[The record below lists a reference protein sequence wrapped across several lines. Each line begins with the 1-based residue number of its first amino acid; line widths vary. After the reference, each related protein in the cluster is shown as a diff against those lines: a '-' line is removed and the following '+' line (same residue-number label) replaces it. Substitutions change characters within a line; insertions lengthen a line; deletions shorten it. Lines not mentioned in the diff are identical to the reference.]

1 MIGGTMLGAIRHK
14 GFIPWDDDMD
24 FGIPRKYFS
33 LFIEVCEKE
42 LPLHIKLLHY
52 RNSEYALLGFVK
64 LSDSRTIVDEE
75 FHPKTNEKLGINIDV
90 FPLDDTNEKHGVFSF
105 NMRIR
110 ALFKFQKL
118 LFFDTVKRPWHKKIL
133 AKLSQ
138 KLFRIDKKMIPSYVE
153 SLISNRKYKE
163 AYNMYCNYFGAW
175 GLKELVS
182 KDVFGI
188 PVLYTFENI
197 RLYGVQDFDAYLKC
211 LYNDYMHVPPEAE
224 RHTHSCVAFV
234 VE

>member
-1 MIGGTMLGAIRHK
+1 MLGAIRHK

-52 RNSEYALLGFVK
+52 SNSEYALLGFAK
-64 LSDSRTIVDEE
+64 LSDTRTIVDEE

-163 AYNMYCNYFGAW
+163 AYNMYCNYFG
-175 GLKELVS
+175 
-182 KDVFGI
+182 
-188 PVLYTFENI
+188 VLYTFENI

-211 LYNDYMHVPPEAE
+211 LYDDYMCVPSEAE